1 MTTTRILE
9 MFTNILLLNKKNLCY
24 NYYDSEMIKMD
35 FEEEK
40 FDEDFI
46 SLDALNDQEIIEQ
59 YQETDAFLKL
69 VEEEIKKTDVG
80 DSVE

>member
-1 MTTTRILE
+1 
-9 MFTNILLLNKKNLCY
+9 
-24 NYYDSEMIKMD
+24 MD
-35 FEEEK
+35 FEEEQ

-69 VEEEIKKTDVG
+69 VEEEIKRTDVG
-80 DSVE
+80 DSLE

>member
-1 MTTTRILE
+1 
-9 MFTNILLLNKKNLCY
+9 
-24 NYYDSEMIKMD
+24 MIKMD